1 MENYENDVNI
11 DVPTKT
17 DNSKNKKMT
26 LKLVAV
32 MLIVGLLV
40 VVCNIGGCSKS
51 KVNSI
56 YDFENNSNYQIREFN
71 GKLITVGYDGINF
84 ISVSGEE
91 SEGIKNHMSNPHV
104 NIAGNMI
111 LLYDKNNNNLAVYE
125 GTKQKYTYECDRTIK
140 NAKVNKNGYVVLI
153 SDEVAYNSRVTVLN
167 NKGEVAYIW
176 KIGDQYIVD
185 VDISNDNKKLVAA
198 TISTETGVI
207 VENIVFV
214 DINKAKETG
223 HTQNQG
229 DMPMS
234 VEFADS
240 GYAIVMSDNKLC
252 AYNDKAER
260 KWSNSFENT
269 LPESFV
275 IDGAG
280 NTVVALK
287 GIKNNT
293 VIKTFT
299 KNGSVSGEYTTE
311 TQVLHMDVN
320 QKHIALC
327 EGTKVSVI
335 NYSGKLVS
343 SSEIKKEVNDV
354 AVVGNDNVVLLCDD
368 CIQLLK
374 I

>member
-1 MENYENDVNI
+1 MKNI
-11 DVPTKT
+11 Y
-17 DNSKNKKMT
+17 N
-26 LKLVAV
+26 
-32 MLIVGLLV
+32 
-40 VVCNIGGCSKS
+40 
-51 KVNSI
+51 
-56 YDFENNSNYQIREFN
+56 FEHNSNYQIREYN
-71 GKLITVGYDGINF
+71 GKLITVSYDGIKF
-84 ISVSGEE
+84 VSVSGEQN
-91 SEGIKNHMSNPHV
+91 EGIENHMSDPHI

-111 LLYDKNNNNLAVYE
+111 LIYDKNNNNLAVYE
-125 GTKQKYTYECDRTIK
+125 GTKLKYSYECDRAIK

-185 VDISNDNKKLVAA
+185 ADISNDNRKLVAA

-207 VENIVFV
+207 VENVVFV

-223 HTQNQG
+223 YIQNQG
-229 DMPMS
+229 DMPMA

-240 GYAIVMSDNKLC
+240 GHAIVMSDNKLS

-260 KWSNSFENT
+260 KWSNSFENS

-275 IDGAG
+275 IDSAG

-293 VIKTFT
+293 VIKTYT
-299 KNGSVSGEYTTE
+299 KNGSISGEYTTE
-311 TQVLHMDVN
+311 TQVLHIDVN

-335 NYSGKLVS
+335 NYSGRLVS
-343 SSEIKKEVNDV
+343 SSEIQKEVSDI
-354 AVVGNDNVVLLCDD
+354 AIIGNDKVVLLCDD
-368 CIQLLK
+368 CIQLFE

>member
-1 MENYENDVNI
+1 
-11 DVPTKT
+11 
-17 DNSKNKKMT
+17 
-26 LKLVAV
+26 
-32 MLIVGLLV
+32 
-40 VVCNIGGCSKS
+40 
-51 KVNSI
+51 
-56 YDFENNSNYQIREFN
+56 
-71 GKLITVGYDGINF
+71 LITVSYDGINF
-84 ISVSGEE
+84 ISVSGEK
-91 SEGIKNHMSNPHV
+91 SEGIVNHMSNPHI

-111 LLYDKNNNNLAVYE
+111 LMYDKNNNNLAVYE
-125 GTKQKYTYECDRTIK
+125 GTKQKYSYECDRPIK
-140 NAKVNKNGYVVLI
+140 NAKINKNGYVVLI
-153 SDEVAYNSRVTVLN
+153 SDEIAYNSRVTVLN

-185 VDISNDNKKLVAA
+185 IDISNDNRKLVAA

-223 HTQNQG
+223 HIQNQG
-229 DMPMS
+229 DMPIS

-240 GYAIVMSDNKLC
+240 GNAIVMSDNKLS

-275 IDGAG
+275 IDSAG

-293 VIKTFT
+293 VIKTYT

-311 TQVLHMDVN
+311 TQVLYMDVN

-343 SSEIKKEVNDV
+343 SSEIKKEVSDI
-354 AVVGNDNVVLLCDD
+354 AVIGNDKVVLLCED
-368 CIQLLK
+368 CIQLLE